1 MICTYRTHFHTKT
14 CFERDTRIHS
24 SMSCSQEPL
33 ILIKISNLLPHIQN
47 SDKNDMHTAM
57 LLFMALSMPFSY
69 TIIIIGG
76 FRFSLIK
83 RLNSQI
89 SILSPIQFIPT
100 KGAINS
106 KRTPPQ
112 AFVGHF
118 LTSPSPWWGF
128 CQRKKNYSVF
138 RTLKVEYDSTPTCA
152 NICTI
157 VSTCQ
162 WEMIEV
168 AVSAFKAVLHGTTRK
183 GVQFFAQ
190 VSPCNTGFKKRF
202 ELLQIL

>member
-89 SILSPIQFIPT
+89 SILNPIQFIPT
-100 KGAINS
+100 NGSINL
-106 KRTPPQ
+106 KRTPPPSICR
-112 AFVGHF
+112 AFFDFSFSMVGF
-118 LTSPSPWWGF
+118 LPKKKKLLGF
-128 CQRKKNYSVF
+128 
-138 RTLKVEYDSTPTCA
+138 
-152 NICTI
+152 
-157 VSTCQ
+157 
-162 WEMIEV
+162 
-168 AVSAFKAVLHGTTRK
+168 
-183 GVQFFAQ
+183 
-190 VSPCNTGFKKRF
+190 
-202 ELLQIL
+202 

>member
-89 SILSPIQFIPT
+89 SILNPIQFIPT
-100 KGAINS
+100 NGSINL
-106 KRTPPQ
+106 KRTPPPKHLSGI
-112 AFVGHF
+112 FW
-118 LTSPSPWWGF
+118 L
-128 CQRKKNYSVF
+128 
-138 RTLKVEYDSTPTCA
+138 LL
-152 NICTI
+152 
-157 VSTCQ
+157 
-162 WEMIEV
+162 
-168 AVSAFKAVLHGTTRK
+168 LHGGVLKKKKKTTRFL
-183 GVQFFAQ
+183 G
-190 VSPCNTGFKKRF
+190 
-202 ELLQIL
+202 L